1 MPARAGHRRLNAAAL
16 PHLGTAVPP
25 RKSTALLV
33 LATALL
39 AGCAPRLSED
49 VRVHVDGAYL
59 KVENR
64 SGG

>member
-1 MPARAGHRRLNAAAL
+1 
-16 PHLGTAVPP
+16 
-25 RKSTALLV
+25 LLV